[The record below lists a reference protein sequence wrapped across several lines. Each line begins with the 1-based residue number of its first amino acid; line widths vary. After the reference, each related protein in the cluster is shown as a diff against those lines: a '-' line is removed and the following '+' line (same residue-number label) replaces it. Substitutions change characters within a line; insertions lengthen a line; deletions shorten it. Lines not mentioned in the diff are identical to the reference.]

1 MEMYLDKE
9 YRLKYKGFEERE
21 TRIHK
26 YIYFQND
33 GSFIEYLI
41 KENENNFQILD
52 RNNILLKQYDFNEIG
67 KKSTRVFKRQ
77 IDEIICE
84 YLNID
89 LNKYKYILA
98 HTISRDE
105 LLHYLAHN
113 SCEDNLIE
121 IPIERVSTPNSTY
134 SHSDIFNGFLNI
146 SKDEINDD
154 FNGFINT
161 FLEHFIFTEK
171 NKIDNNNL
179 DEFLSLL
186 TGSMASCLTEDE
198 LKKFNF
204 YDLKPYHFSGTP
216 FNKSF
221 NDEYNSIHF
230 EYKPILEDI
239 TEDMTQD
246 DIEDREAISYE
257 YKFVVTP
264 KPSNNQDNN
273 FDPLLLSAGGALISS
288 ALAVFAMKKAFTIL
302 KN

>member
-1 MEMYLDKE
+1 MKMYLDKE
-9 YRLKYKGFEERE
+9 YRLKYKGFERE
-21 TRIHK
+21 TNVYK
-26 YIYFQND
+26 YMYFEND
-33 GSFIEYLI
+33 GSFVEYLI
-41 KENENNFQILD
+41 KENETNFQILD
-52 RNNILLKQYDFNEIG
+52 RNNILLKQYDFDEIG
-67 KKSTRVFKRQ
+67 KKLKRVGKRE

-89 LNKYKYILA
+89 FSKFKFIIS

-105 LLHYLAHN
+105 LLHYLAHY
-113 SCEDNLIE
+113 SCEDDLIE
-121 IPIERVSTPNSTY
+121 IPIDRVFTPNTHCSN
-134 SHSDIFNGFLNI
+134 SDIFQGFLNI
-146 SKDEINDD
+146 AKEEINDSYES
-154 FNGFINT
+154 FINVY
-161 FLEHFIFTEK
+161 LENFIFTEK

-179 DEFLSLL
+179 DEFLYLL

>member
-1 MEMYLDKE
+1 MKMYLDKE
-9 YRLKYKGFEERE
+9 YRLKYKGFEKE
-21 TRIHK
+21 TNVYK
-26 YIYFQND
+26 YISFQND

-41 KENENNFQILD
+41 KENETNFQILD
-52 RNNILLKQYDFNEIG
+52 RNNILLRQYDFNEIG
-67 KKSTRVFKRQ
+67 KKSTRVSKRE

-134 SHSDIFNGFLNI
+134 SHSDIFKGFLNI

-161 FLEHFIFTEK
+161 FLEHFIFNEK
-171 NKIDNNNL
+171 KKIDNNNL

-204 YDLKPYHFSGTP
+204 FEQNSSYFERKS

-230 EYKPILEDI
+230 EYKPILEEI
-239 TEDMTQD
+239 TADMTQD

-264 KPSNNQDNN
+264 KPSNNQHNNN
-273 FDPLLLSAGGALISS
+273 FDPLFLSTGGALISS

-302 KN
+302 KA

>member
-1 MEMYLDKE
+1 MEMNLDKE
-9 YRLKYKGFEERE
+9 YRLKYKGFEKE
-21 TRIHK
+21 TNVYK
-26 YIYFQND
+26 YISFQND

-41 KENENNFQILD
+41 KENETNFQILD
-52 RNNILLKQYDFNEIG
+52 RNNILLRQYDFNEIG
-67 KKSTRVFKRQ
+67 KKSTRVSKRE

-89 LNKYKYILA
+89 FNKYKYILT
-98 HTISRDE
+98 HIISKDE
-105 LLHYLAHN
+105 LLHYMAHN
-113 SCEDNLIE
+113 SIEDDLIQ
-121 IPIERVSTPNSTY
+121 IPIERVSTPNSNY

-171 NKIDNNNL
+171 NKIDNYNL
-179 DEFLSLL
+179 DEFLYLL
-186 TGSMASCLTEDE
+186 TGSMASCLTDDE

-204 YDLKPYHFSGTP
+204 FEQKPYLFENTP
-216 FNKSF
+216 FNKLF
-221 NDEYNSIHF
+221 DDEHNSIHF

-239 TEDMTQD
+239 QD

-264 KPSNNQDNN
+264 KPSNNQHNN
-273 FDPLLLSAGGALISS
+273 FDPLLLSAGGAFISS

-302 KN
+302 KA

>member
-1 MEMYLDKE
+1 MEMNLDKE
-9 YRLKYKGFEERE
+9 YRLKYKGFEKE
-21 TRIHK
+21 TNVYK
-26 YIYFQND
+26 YISFQND

-41 KENENNFQILD
+41 KENETNFQILD
-52 RNNILLKQYDFNEIG
+52 RNNILLRQYDFNEIG
-67 KKSTRVFKRQ
+67 KKSTRVSKRE

-89 LNKYKYILA
+89 FNKYKYILT
-98 HTISRDE
+98 HIISKDE
-105 LLHYLAHN
+105 LLHYMAHN
-113 SCEDNLIE
+113 SIEDDLIQ
-121 IPIERVSTPNSTY
+121 IPIERVSTPNSNY

-171 NKIDNNNL
+171 NKIDNYNL
-179 DEFLSLL
+179 DEFLYLL
-186 TGSMASCLTEDE
+186 TGSMASCLTDDE

-204 YDLKPYHFSGTP
+204 FEQNPTHFENTP

-221 NDEYNSIHF
+221 NDEHNSIDF

-239 TEDMTQD
+239 QD

-264 KPSNNQDNN
+264 KPSNNQHNN
-273 FDPLLLSAGGALISS
+273 FDPLLLSAGGAFISS

-302 KN
+302 KA